1 MSRRRL
7 VHSVLVMFLV
17 ASAVPALSQTQQ
29 FPLQPADKVIEDTA
43 DAHPYLDA
51 PFPELKKAVH
61 ELAGMTPAS
70 SQDQLPDLL
79 DKVGAKA
86 DELLQKVPDLVCDEA
101 VSQSQYLIV
110 GSLDRPVSPLDRPV
124 STEYDETFQYLILS
138 HPGAGGRSVL
148 SESRTQKGKSVANML
163 GSPSFQGF
171 LSGWT
176 LFSPANQVESR
187 FR

>member
-43 DAHPYLDA
+43 DTHPYLDA

-79 DKVGAKA
+79 DKVGVKA
-86 DELLQKVPDLVCDEA
+86 DELLQRVPDLVCDEA

-110 GSLDRPVSPLDRPV
+110 GSLDRAGKPLGSAGKHGVRRNIPISDPVPSGSWRPV
-124 STEYDETFQYLILS
+124 GTFGV
-138 HPGAGGRSVL
+138 PDAEG
-148 SESRTQKGKSVANML
+148 
-163 GSPSFQGF
+163 
-171 LSGWT
+171 
-176 LFSPANQVESR
+176 
-187 FR
+187 